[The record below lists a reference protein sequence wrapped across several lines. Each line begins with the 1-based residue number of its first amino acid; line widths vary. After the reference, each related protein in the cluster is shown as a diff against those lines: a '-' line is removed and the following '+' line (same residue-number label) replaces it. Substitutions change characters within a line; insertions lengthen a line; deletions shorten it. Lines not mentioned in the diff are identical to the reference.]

1 MLTPQQIQKKALR
14 HYPDF
19 LIASMKN
26 ENIFPL
32 EIKGSKGRSTMP
44 LSQLF
49 PALQKLLKGAKG
61 MLGYG
66 YTVELKEVNTRHA
79 GVQSMPRK
87 IYFETQTDYLQ
98 FLKKEEESV
107 EFQRMYVYSL
117 RELPQL
123 KEWILENPLKLAKN
137 LEAWRDLL
145 KVCQYFIQ
153 NPQPNLYIRQLPI
166 AVHTKFIEQ
175 HTGILRNLLDEVLE
189 EWAIRY
195 DTKRFEKRYYLK
207 YDEPV
212 IRLRILDA
220 STMPQFPDYITDLS
234 LTLSELQQLETL
246 ADRVFI
252 VENKQT
258 FLAFP
263 KVSNSL
269 ITWGKG
275 FGVELLKEVL
285 WLEKKEVVY
294 WGDTDVQGFQI
305 LSQLRAYFPQ
315 TKSLLMDKMT
325 LEVFGEF
332 AVRGKASKVKSLANL
347 KEEEQAMFE
356 FLQEIELDRL
366 EQERITYQYLLEQ
379 LKILNVGEVY

>member
-14 HYPDF
+14 LYPDF
-19 LIASMKN
+19 LIASMQN
-26 ENIFPL
+26 EDIFPL

-49 PALQKLLKGAKG
+49 PALQKLLRGAKG

-79 GVQSMPRK
+79 GVQSMPKK
-87 IYFETQTDYLQ
+87 IEFETQADYLK
-98 FLKKEEESV
+98 FLKKEQEFV
-107 EFQRMYVYSL
+107 EFQRMYVYTL

-123 KEWILENPLKLAKN
+123 KEWILENPLKLAKH
-137 LEAWRDLL
+137 LEVWKDLL

-175 HTGILRNLLDEVLE
+175 HQGILKDLLDELLE
-189 EWAIRY
+189 DWAVNHVAR
-195 DTKRFEKRYYLK
+195 RFEKRYYLK
-207 YDEPV
+207 YDEPTV
-212 IRLRILDA
+212 RLRILDETA
-220 STMPQFPDYITDLS
+220 MPNFPNYITDLS

-246 ADRVFI
+246 AYRVFI

-263 KVSNSL
+263 NVPNSV
-269 ITWGKG
+269 IIWGKG

-285 WLEKKEVVY
+285 WLNQKDIVY
-294 WGDTDVQGFQI
+294 WGDMDVQGFQI

-315 TKSLLMDKMT
+315 TKSLLMDKAT
-325 LEVFGEF
+325 FEAFGEF
-332 AVRGKASKVKSLANL
+332 AVSGRASKVKHLANL
-347 KEEEQAMFE
+347 TENEQAMFA
-356 FLQEIELDRL
+356 FLQKAELGRL
-366 EQERITYQYLLEQ
+366 EQERVTHRYLLER
-379 LKILNVGEVY
+379 LKMLIL